1 MARPKGSINK
11 AKDAQGVEE
20 AKITDTPLKGTPVEE
35 VTKEVT
41 TVKSVQV
48 EEVKPSPLKDG
59 DMYLL
64 IVDGKETYWTKPQA
78 FIMLQRNSHDI
89 EIPKGSPFVA
99 PVNSKCKGCG

>member
-20 AKITDTPLKGTPVEE
+20 AKITDTPLKGAPVEE

-48 EEVKPSPLKDG
+48 EEVK
-59 DMYLL
+59 
-64 IVDGKETYWTKPQA
+64 INGKLERHVKVKCWIGAGY
-78 FIMLQRNSHDI
+78 R
-89 EIPKGSPFVA
+89 A
-99 PVNSKCKGCG
+99 PA